1 MRALPPSASTATL
14 AALLLSLAGS
24 PAQAHFFAEA
34 HDCEAPEKPLE
45 FITELDRQQFE
56 QQVEAYRNCLQNFVN
71 KQNAAMEKHRS
82 AGQRAADSWDRY
94 QQQVL
99 GVTPT
104 EQPTEPATTQ

>member
-1 MRALPPSASTATL
+1 MRALPLSATTATL
-14 AALLLSLAGS
+14 AALLLTLSSG

-45 FITELDRQQFE
+45 FITELDQQEF
-56 QQVEAYRNCLQNFVN
+56 QQLVDAYRGCLQSFVD

-99 GVTPT
+99 GINPADETA
-104 EQPTEPATTQ
+104 EPSTTQ